1 MISPAESG
9 KSLIDTEVSHRV
21 LSRFHQA
28 KDFFTQTAD
37 TFKETT
43 QQAKTSL
50 VETTDKAVD
59 RVTAIAQ
66 QAQASMGENVQQTKE
81 SLEQTIQSAG
91 QIKSPTSEAIQV
103 AVSSAVSDWLQDH
116 PAIWRLLQMLT
127 WATNHPILSL
137 IILLF
142 TMAIAGSLIKSIGRL
157 FEMAWLSILQ
167 APLKLGRLLI
177 RVFSHLLN
185 KFGSLTIK
193 NLVGN
198 KNAGIPVL
206 QNSSS
211 ELNYHATQQRL
222 LEIST
227 RLEALQEEQNELL
240 QEALTILKS
249 DKAISEIHKDT
260 QHQKLISSINDNSL

>member
-9 KSLIDTEVSHRV
+9 KSLINTEVSHRV
-21 LSRFHQA
+21 LSSFHQA

-59 RVTAIAQ
+59 TVTAIAQ
-66 QAQASMGENVQQTKE
+66 QAQASMGENIQQTKE

-116 PAIWRLLQMLT
+116 PASWRLLQMLS
-127 WATNHPILSL
+127 WAVNHPILSL

-142 TMAIAGSLIKSIGRL
+142 TVAIAGSLIKSIGRL
-157 FEMAWLSILQ
+157 FEMAWLSILK
-167 APLKLGRLLI
+167 APFKLGRLLI

-185 KFGSLTIK
+185 KFGSLTITS
-193 NLVGN
+193 LAGN
-198 KNAGIPVL
+198 KNADTPAI
-206 QNSSS
+206 
-211 ELNYHATQQRL
+211 ETLNPDLNHHNKQQRL
-222 LEIST
+222 LEIT
-227 RLEALQEEQNELL
+227 VRLEAIQKEQNELL
-240 QEALTILKS
+240 QEALTILES
-249 DKAISEIHKDT
+249 DKVISEAYKD
-260 QHQKLISSINDNSL
+260 NRCNS